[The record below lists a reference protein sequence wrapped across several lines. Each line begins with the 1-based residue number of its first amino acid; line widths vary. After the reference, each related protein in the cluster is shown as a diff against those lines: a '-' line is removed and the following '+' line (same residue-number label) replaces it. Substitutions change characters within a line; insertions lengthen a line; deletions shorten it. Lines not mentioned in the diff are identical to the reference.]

1 MRFQTGVPLTQYSYL
16 DGLHVMLMITKPVR
30 ASNHS
35 QDVKKLLFGKTE
47 LDIDHSL
54 IKKKRDELIAQRG
67 KKTIDPSDNIEHFKL
82 LIQLSKEAELGVG
95 IEVMLNVDILSSQ
108 FDYTTFASCM
118 KDDVWSRLV
127 GSKNVER

>member
-1 MRFQTGVPLTQYSYL
+1 MHNYTCPNTQ
-16 DGLHVMLMITKPVR
+16 
-30 ASNHS
+30 

-82 LIQLSKEAELGVG
+82 LIQLSKEAELGAG
-95 IEVMLNVDILSSQ
+95 IEVMLNVDILASQ

-118 KDDVWSRLV
+118 KDDVWNRLV
-127 GSKNVER
+127 DQRMREAKD

>member
-1 MRFQTGVPLTQYSYL
+1 M
-16 DGLHVMLMITKPVR
+16 
-30 ASNHS
+30 
-35 QDVKKLLFGKTE
+35 KKLLFGKTE

-95 IEVMLNVDILSSQ
+95 IEVMLNVDILASQ

-118 KDDVWSRLV
+118 KDDVWNRLANQRMWK
-127 GSKNVER
+127 G